1 MATANMSNFLRC
13 LTRGMAA
20 EIVRDQSD
28 RQLVEWLVAG
38 RDEAIFEVIVRRHGP
53 MVYRVCWRV
62 LQHEQDTEDAF
73 QATFLILARQLHS
86 LRRHASLASW
96 LHGVARRVA
105 LKAGVQAAARRRH
118 EQKAATEKFPPEEV
132 PWRELRD
139 VLDAELEHLPEKWRL
154 PLILCYLEGNTQD
167 EAAEQLGWSQRTLR
181 RRLMEAK
188 AALGR
193 RLTGR
198 GVPWSAAL
206 SAVLVSQCVATGA
219 LVPSLVHSTAEAAA
233 SLATG
238 QAVRTIG
245 LSANIAAL
253 TEGVLKTMVVSK
265 IKMAT
270 AALVLM
276 TALAVG
282 AGGLLYQTQAVE
294 PQQPAKADK
303 PQPREEDR
311 PKADAKEPLDRAVQL
326 IKDSDAEAYEK
337 VCLLAE
343 VGGAQARRGASKDA
357 SKAFQLALSLVKDIK
372 PEVFKV
378 GGLSFVARNQ
388 LVADDVKA
396 AQKTLAAVVELRDKT
411 SDETVRLNATLTV
424 DGILTSIA
432 AAQARRGEFAE
443 ARKTASEIGNGD
455 RQVIAYAHI
464 AREQA
469 KRKDFAGALKTVEQ
483 TESIRIP
490 LMLFDVARI
499 QEKTDNSGAAATW
512 KRCVKA
518 LQKLEVT
525 KEDDLVPDRGGFNF
539 REMLPALVERGHGVA
554 VRQWIDGMP
563 SVGLKVRLLLIL
575 AGND

>member
-1 MATANMSNFLRC
+1 
-13 LTRGMAA
+13 MAA

-28 RQLVEWLVAG
+28 RQLVEWLVVE
-38 RDEAIFEVIVRRHGP
+38 RNEAIFEAIVRRHGP

-62 LQHEQDTEDAF
+62 LQHEQDAEDAF
-73 QATFLILARQLHS
+73 QATFLILARSLHS

-105 LKAGVQAAARRRH
+105 LKAGAQAAARRRH
-118 EQKAATEKFPPEEV
+118 EQKAVKFPPEDV
-132 PWRELRD
+132 PWRELRN
-139 VLDAELEHLPEKWRL
+139 VLDAELAHLPEKWRL

-167 EAAEQLGWSQRTLR
+167 EAAKQLGWSQRTLR

-198 GVPWSAAL
+198 GVSWSAAL
-206 SAVLVSQCVATGA
+206 SAVLVSHCVATGA
-219 LVPSLVHSTAEAAA
+219 LAPALVHSTAEAAT
-233 SLATG
+233 SLATVP
-238 QAVRTIG
+238 ASVT
-245 LSANIAAL
+245 AL
-253 TEGVLKTMVVSK
+253 TEGVLTTMVVCK
-265 IKMAT
+265 IKMVT

-276 TALAVG
+276 TALALG
-282 AGGLLYQTQAVE
+282 AGGLLYHTQAVE
-294 PQQPAKADK
+294 PQQPAKAEK
-303 PQPREEDR
+303 PQ
-311 PKADAKEPLDRAVQL
+311 PKADAQEPLDRAVQL

-343 VGGAQARRGASKDA
+343 VGGAQARRGASKEA
-357 SKAFQLALSLVKDIK
+357 NKTLQLALSLVKDIK
-372 PEVFKV
+372 PEIFKV

-396 AQKTLAAVVELRDKT
+396 AQKTLAAVAELRDKT
-411 SDETVRLNATLTV
+411 TDDTVRLNATLTV
-424 DGILTSIA
+424 DGIMTSIA
-432 AAQARRGEFAE
+432 AAQARRGELAE

-455 RQVIAYAHI
+455 RQVIAYAYI

-499 QEKTDNSGAAATW
+499 QEKTDKAGAEATW

-518 LQKLEVT
+518 LAKLEVT
-525 KEDDLVPDRGGFNF
+525 KEDDLIPDRGGFNF
-539 REMLPALVERGHGVA
+539 RDMLPALVERGHGAA
-554 VRQWIDGMP
+554 VRQWIDGLP
-563 SVGLKVRLLLIL
+563 AVGLKVRLLLIL